1 MAPGFWSFRNYCD
14 STGTNT
20 GKTEDKLARVYV
32 GYGYQVR
39 VRFMAMVKLRVS
51 AVIRSLLNQTILSSG
66 RLDRNLRV

>member
-20 GKTEDKLARVYV
+20 GKMEDKLARVYV

-51 AVIRSLLNQTILSSG
+51 AVIRSS
-66 RLDRNLRV
+66 